1 MRLIGRFVASS
12 LLGTCPTAHAT
23 AIMAAAVMVI
33 QISQKGCITDRGL
46 RICTKKTST
55 SPPSLGDHRH
65 FSLPQS
71 PSSTVPCRALLVA
84 DRIEYLEG
92 ARHLSLFLIDAPP
105 ETSFFGRDGRKKEPP
120 LGGDAPDFVE
130 VGEAGIAVDHAMRR

>member
-12 LLGTCPTAHAT
+12 LLGTCATAHAT

-55 SPPSLGDHRH
+55 SPPSQGDHRH

-84 DRIEYLEG
+84 ERIEYLEG
-92 ARHLSLFLIDAPP
+92 PDVLAYPDRCPARNIIFWTGRPKERAPVGAAGAAKDYVGGWGC
-105 ETSFFGRDGRKKEPP
+105 SSSGRSKS
-120 LGGDAPDFVE
+120 
-130 VGEAGIAVDHAMRR
+130 I